1 MSFKASLAAEAV
13 VIIDSLLVQSGHL
26 TPYISFATVF

>member
-13 VIIDSLLVQSGHL
+13 VIIDSLLVQPV
-26 TPYISFATVF
+26 T